1 MSSLIPVSRLT
12 SSDLSRLGNN
22 LPRRKHRSLS
32 ELWHTEA
39 VRRSLEIFERDLIE
53 DDADLYNG
61 QPERAGIAAA

>member
-39 VRRSLEIFERDLIE
+39 VRRSLEIFERDLIKI
-53 DDADLYNG
+53 ADLYNG